1 MVSHACLLSSLKNRN
16 MPFSEIDHRS
26 IAIIKGLAMDGP
38 HAAKS
43 GHQGTAMALAPLAH
57 VLWTRIMT
65 YDSKESLWPD
75 RDRFILSAGHASI
88 LLYSMLHLTGFKLS
102 LDDLKQFRQL
112 GSLTPGH
119 PERGRTDGV
128 EVTTGPLGQ
137 GFANGVGMA
146 IAERNLRAR
155 LGNDIC
161 DHNIWVV
168 CGDGDLSEGVS
179 HEAASLAGHLQ
190 LSRLTVIYDD
200 NRITI
205 DGTTDLALSDD
216 ASLRFKSYG
225 WNVIEL
231 GDESKNLDS
240 LESALLEAKNE
251 GQKPTIIILR
261 TLIGEPSPH
270 TNTAAV
276 HGYSLKDEEI
286 KETKKILGIPENET
300 FWIPDDVLDYYRKA
314 GIRGEETRKKWEKT
328 LTSIGERNE
337 LWSTLSGSGLM
348 EDWKESLPVWQQG
361 DTVATRKA
369 SNECIQSLMEFMP
382 GLIGG
387 GADLTG
393 NTGTSISNYGVQS
406 AETPEGR
413 QIFFGVREHAMGAI
427 SNGIALHGSLFPVTG
442 TFLVFS
448 DYMRGAV
455 RLAALSNAKSVFIWS
470 HDSVAVGE
478 DGPTHQPIEH
488 ASSLR
493 SIPNLDVFRPA
504 DANET
509 SSAWEIAVN
518 HKGPSAMLL
527 SRQDVPVITNSKNT
541 DGVSKGAY
549 IIQETPLE
557 LSLTLIATGS
567 EVSIACQ
574 AADKIEKELDLG
586 VRVVSMPCMER
597 FDRQTTKYK
606 KNIISPTI
614 PSISIEAGS
623 TFGWNKWADLPIGI
637 DTFGTSAPGDI
648 ALAEFGI
655 TTETLIQAATKLLKN
670 DEK

>member
-1 MVSHACLLSSLKNRN
+1 

-26 IAIIKGLAMDGP
+26 IAVIKALAMDAP

-43 GHQGTAMALAPLAH
+43 GHQGTAMALAPLSH
-57 VLWTRIMT
+57 ILWTRIMT
-65 YDSKESLWPD
+65 YDAKEPLWPN

-88 LLYSMLHLTGFKLS
+88 LLYSMLHLTGYELS
-102 LDDLKQFRQL
+102 LEDLKQFRQL
-112 GSLTPGH
+112 GSRTPGH
-119 PERGRTDGV
+119 PERGHTAGV

-155 LGNDIC
+155 LGNEIC

-168 CGDGDLSEGVS
+168 CGDGDLSEGIS

-190 LSRLTVIYDD
+190 LNRLTVIYDD
-200 NRITI
+200 NQITI
-205 DGTTDLALSDD
+205 DGKTDLALSDD
-216 ASLRFKSYG
+216 ASLRFRSYG

-231 GDESKNLDS
+231 GDESNNLDS
-240 LESALLEAKNE
+240 IESALLEAKNE
-251 GQKPTIIILR
+251 EQKPSIIILK

-276 HGYSLKDEEI
+276 HGYSLKDDEI
-286 KETKKILGIPENET
+286 KETKRILEIPENET
-300 FWIPDDVLDYYRKA
+300 FWIPDDVLDYYRTA
-314 GIRGEETRKKWEKT
+314 GSRSEEIRKNWEELSSTF
-328 LTSIGERNE
+328 GERSE
-337 LWSTLSGSGLM
+337 LWATLSGSGLTP
-348 EDWKESLPVWQQG
+348 DWQESLPTWELG
-361 DTVATRKA
+361 EDVATRKA

-393 NTGTSISNYGVQS
+393 NTGTSISNYGIQS
-406 AETPEGR
+406 HEEPEGR

-427 SNGIALHGSLFPVTG
+427 SNGIALHGVLFPVTG

-455 RLAALSNAKSVFIWS
+455 RLAALSNAKGVFVWS

-488 ASSLR
+488 AASLR
-493 SIPNLDVFRPA
+493 AIPNLDVFRPA

-509 SSAWEIAVN
+509 SSAWEIAVT
-518 HKGPSAMLL
+518 HSGPSAMLL
-527 SRQDVPVITNSKNT
+527 TRQDTPVITDAKNT
-541 DGVSKGAY
+541 DSVSKGAY
-549 IIQETPLE
+549 IIRESTTE
-557 LSLTLIATGS
+557 NALTIIATGS
-567 EVSIACQ
+567 EVAVACK
-574 AADKIEKELDLG
+574 AAEEIEQELSFG
-586 VRVVSMPCMER
+586 VCVVSMPCMER
-597 FDRQTTKYK
+597 FERQTVEYQQS
-606 KNIISPTI
+606 IISPTV

-623 TFGWNKWADLPIGI
+623 TFGWNKWAEMTIGI

-648 ALAEFGI
+648 ALTEFGI
-655 TTETLIQAATKLLKN
+655 STKTLLEAANSLLKN
-670 DEK
+670 GDKK

>member
-1 MVSHACLLSSLKNRN
+1 MS
-16 MPFSEIDHRS
+16 FSEIDQRS
-26 IAIIKGLAMDGP
+26 IAVIKGLAMDAP

-65 YDSKESLWPD
+65 YDAKDPLWPN

-88 LLYSMLHLTGFKLS
+88 LLYSMLHLTGYELS
-102 LDDLKQFRQL
+102 LEDLRKFRQL

-119 PERGRTDGV
+119 PERGHTAGV

-146 IAERNLRAR
+146 IAERNLRVR
-155 LGNDIC
+155 LGNEIC

-168 CGDGDLSEGVS
+168 CGDGDLSEGIS
-179 HEAASLAGHLQ
+179 HEAASLAGHLK

-200 NRITI
+200 NQITI
-205 DGTTDLALSDD
+205 DGRTDLALSDD
-216 ASLRFKSYG
+216 APSRFKSYG

-231 GDESKNLDS
+231 GGESNDLNS
-240 LESALLEAKNE
+240 IESALLDAKNE
-251 GQKPTIIILR
+251 DQKPSIIILK
-261 TLIGEPSPH
+261 TLIGDPSPH

-276 HGYSLKDEEI
+276 HGYSLKDDEI
-286 KETKKILGIPENET
+286 KKTKRILEIPENEA
-300 FWIPDDVLDYYRKA
+300 FWIPDDVLEYYRAA
-314 GIRGEETRKKWEKT
+314 GNRSEKTRKKWE
-328 LTSIGERNE
+328 E
-337 LWSTLSGSGLM
+337 LSPSLGKRSEIWATLSGSGLKP
-348 EDWKESLPVWQQG
+348 DWEKSLPCWERG
-361 DTVATRKA
+361 ATVATRKA

-393 NTGTSISNYGVQS
+393 NTGTSISNYGIQS
-406 AETPEGR
+406 HEEPEGR

-427 SNGIALHGSLFPVTG
+427 SNGIALHGALFPVTG

-448 DYMRGAV
+448 DYMRGSV
-455 RLAALSNAKSVFIWS
+455 RLAALSNAKSVFVWS

-488 ASSLR
+488 AASLR
-493 SIPNLDVFRPA
+493 AIPNLDVFRPA

-509 SSAWEIAVN
+509 SSAWEIAVT
-518 HKGPSAMLL
+518 HDGPSAMLL
-527 SRQDVPVITNSKNT
+527 TRQDTPVITDAKNT

-549 IIQETPLE
+549 IIQESPTE
-557 LSLTLIATGS
+557 KALTIIATGS
-567 EVSIACQ
+567 EVSVACT
-574 AADKIEKELDLG
+574 AAEEMEKKLNLG
-586 VRVVSMPCMER
+586 VCVVSMPCMER
-597 FDRQTTKYK
+597 FERQTDEYK
-606 KNIISPTI
+606 RSIISPTI

-623 TFGWNKWADLPIGI
+623 TYGWNKWAEVTIGI
-637 DTFGTSAPGDI
+637 DSFGTSAPGDI
-648 ALAEFGI
+648 ALTEFGI
-655 TTETLIQAATKLLKN
+655 TTETLLDAAVNLLKN
-670 DEK
+670 GE

>member
-1 MVSHACLLSSLKNRN
+1 

-26 IAIIKGLAMDGP
+26 IAVIKALAMDAP

-57 VLWTRIMT
+57 ILWTRIMT
-65 YDSKESLWPD
+65 YDAKEPLWPN

-88 LLYSMLHLTGFKLS
+88 LLYSMLHLTGYELS
-102 LDDLKQFRQL
+102 LEDLKQFRQL

-119 PERGRTDGV
+119 PERGHTAGV

-155 LGNDIC
+155 LGNEIC

-168 CGDGDLSEGVS
+168 CGDGDLSEGIS

-200 NRITI
+200 NQITI
-205 DGTTDLALSDD
+205 DGKTDLALSDD
-216 ASLRFKSYG
+216 ASLRFRSYG

-231 GDESKNLDS
+231 GDESNELDS
-240 LESALLEAKNE
+240 IESALLDAKNE
-251 GQKPTIIILR
+251 EQKPSIIILK

-276 HGYSLKDEEI
+276 HGYSLKDDEI
-286 KETKKILGIPENET
+286 KETKRILEIPENET
-300 FWIPDDVLDYYRKA
+300 FWIPEDVLEYYRNA
-314 GIRGEETRKKWEKT
+314 GRQGEETRKNWEELSPT
-328 LTSIGERNE
+328 LGEKSE
-337 LWSTLSGSGLM
+337 LWSTLSGSGLTP
-348 EDWKESLPVWQQG
+348 DWQESLPNWELG
-361 DTVATRKA
+361 ENVATRKA

-393 NTGTSISNYGVQS
+393 NTGTAISNYGVQS
-406 AETPEGR
+406 HKEPEGR

-427 SNGIALHGSLFPVTG
+427 SNGIALHGVLFPVTG

-455 RLAALSNAKSVFIWS
+455 RLAALSNAKSVFVWS

-478 DGPTHQPIEH
+478 DGPTHQPVEH
-488 ASSLR
+488 AASLR
-493 SIPNLDVFRPA
+493 AIPNLDVFRPA

-509 SSAWEIAVN
+509 SSAWEIAVT
-518 HKGPSAMLL
+518 HPGPSAMLL
-527 SRQDVPVITNSKNT
+527 TRQDTPVITDTKNT
-541 DGVSKGAY
+541 DSVSKGAY
-549 IIQETPLE
+549 IIRKSTTEN
-557 LSLTLIATGS
+557 TLNIIATGS
-567 EVSIACQ
+567 EVAVACK
-574 AADKIEKELDLG
+574 AAEEIEQELNFG
-586 VRVVSMPCMER
+586 VCVVSMPCMER
-597 FDRQTTKYK
+597 FERQTLQYQQS
-606 KNIISPTI
+606 IISPTV

-623 TFGWNKWADLPIGI
+623 TYGWNKWAEVTIGI
-637 DTFGTSAPGDI
+637 DSFGTSAPGDI

-655 TTETLIQAATKLLKN
+655 STRTLVEAANNLLKN
-670 DEK
+670 GE

>member
-1 MVSHACLLSSLKNRN
+1 

-26 IAIIKGLAMDGP
+26 IAVIKALAMDAP
-38 HAAKS
+38 HAARS
-43 GHQGTAMALAPLAH
+43 GHQGTAMALAPLSH
-57 VLWTRIMT
+57 ILWTRIMT
-65 YDSKESLWPD
+65 YDAKEPLWPN

-88 LLYSMLHLTGFKLS
+88 LLYSMLHLTGYELS
-102 LDDLKQFRQL
+102 LEDLKQFRQL

-119 PERGRTDGV
+119 PECGHTAGV

-155 LGNDIC
+155 LGNEIC

-168 CGDGDLSEGVS
+168 CGDGDLSEGIS

-190 LSRLTVIYDD
+190 LNRLTVIYDD
-200 NRITI
+200 NQITI
-205 DGTTDLALSDD
+205 DGKTDLALSDD
-216 ASLRFKSYG
+216 ASLRFRSYG

-231 GDESKNLDS
+231 GNKSNNLDS
-240 LESALLEAKNE
+240 IESALLDAKNE
-251 GQKPTIIILR
+251 EQKPSIIILK

-276 HGYSLKDEEI
+276 HGYSLKDDEI
-286 KETKKILGIPENET
+286 KETKRILEIPENET
-300 FWIPDDVLDYYRKA
+300 FWIPDDVLDYYRTA
-314 GIRGEETRKKWEKT
+314 GSRSEEIRKNWEELSSTF
-328 LTSIGERNE
+328 GERSE
-337 LWSTLSGSGLM
+337 LWATLSGSGLTLN
-348 EDWKESLPVWQQG
+348 WQESLPTWELG
-361 DTVATRKA
+361 EDVATRKA

-393 NTGTSISNYGVQS
+393 NTGTSISNYGIQS
-406 AETPEGR
+406 HEEPEGR

-427 SNGIALHGSLFPVTG
+427 SNGIALHGVLFPVTG

-455 RLAALSNAKSVFIWS
+455 RLAALSNAKGVFVWS

-488 ASSLR
+488 AASLR
-493 SIPNLDVFRPA
+493 AIPNLDVFRPA

-509 SSAWEIAVN
+509 SSAWEIAVT
-518 HKGPSAMLL
+518 HPGPSAMLL
-527 SRQDVPVITNSKNT
+527 TRQDTPVITDAKNT
-541 DGVSKGAY
+541 DSVSKGAY
-549 IIQETPLE
+549 IIRESTTE
-557 LSLTLIATGS
+557 NALTIIATGS
-567 EVSIACQ
+567 EVAIACK
-574 AADKIEKELDLG
+574 AAEEIEQELSFG
-586 VRVVSMPCMER
+586 VCVVSMPCMER
-597 FDRQTTKYK
+597 FERQTVEYQRS
-606 KNIISPTI
+606 IISPTV

-623 TFGWNKWADLPIGI
+623 TFGWNKWAEVTIGI
-637 DTFGTSAPGDI
+637 DSFGTSAPGDI
-648 ALAEFGI
+648 ALTEFGI
-655 TTETLIQAATKLLKN
+655 STKTLLEAANSLLKN
-670 DEK
+670 GDKK

>member
-1 MVSHACLLSSLKNRN
+1 

-26 IAIIKGLAMDGP
+26 IAVIKALAMDAP

-43 GHQGTAMALAPLAH
+43 GHQGTAMALAPLSH
-57 VLWTRIMT
+57 ILWTRIMT
-65 YDSKESLWPD
+65 YDAKDPLWPN

-88 LLYSMLHLTGFKLS
+88 LLYSMLHLTGYELS
-102 LDDLKQFRQL
+102 LEDLKQFRQL

-119 PERGRTDGV
+119 PERGHTAGV

-155 LGNDIC
+155 LGNEIC

-168 CGDGDLSEGVS
+168 CGDGDLSEGIS

-190 LSRLTVIYDD
+190 LNRLTVIYDD
-200 NRITI
+200 NQITI
-205 DGTTDLALSDD
+205 DGKTDLALSDD
-216 ASLRFKSYG
+216 ASLRFRSYG

-231 GDESKNLDS
+231 GDESNNLDS
-240 LESALLEAKNE
+240 IESALLDAKNE
-251 GQKPTIIILR
+251 EQKPSIIILK

-276 HGYSLKDEEI
+276 HGYSLKDDEI
-286 KETKKILGIPENET
+286 KETKRILEIPENET
-300 FWIPDDVLDYYRKA
+300 FWIPDDVLDYYRTA
-314 GIRGEETRKKWEKT
+314 GSRSEEIRKNWEELSSTF
-328 LTSIGERNE
+328 GERSE
-337 LWSTLSGSGLM
+337 LWATLSGSGLTLN
-348 EDWKESLPVWQQG
+348 WQESLPTWELG
-361 DTVATRKA
+361 EDVATRKA

-393 NTGTSISNYGVQS
+393 NTGTSISNYGIQS
-406 AETPEGR
+406 HEEPEGR

-427 SNGIALHGSLFPVTG
+427 SNGIALHGVLFPVTG

-455 RLAALSNAKSVFIWS
+455 RLAALSNAKGVFVWS

-488 ASSLR
+488 AASLR
-493 SIPNLDVFRPA
+493 AIPNLDVFRPA

-509 SSAWEIAVN
+509 SSAWEIAVT
-518 HKGPSAMLL
+518 HPGPSAMLL
-527 SRQDVPVITNSKNT
+527 TRQDTPVITDAKNT
-541 DGVSKGAY
+541 DSVSKGAY
-549 IIQETPLE
+549 IIRESTTE
-557 LSLTLIATGS
+557 NALTIIATGS
-567 EVSIACQ
+567 EVAVACK
-574 AADKIEKELDLG
+574 AADEIEQELSFG
-586 VRVVSMPCMER
+586 VCVVSMPCMER
-597 FDRQTTKYK
+597 FERQTVEYQRS
-606 KNIISPTI
+606 IISPTV

-623 TFGWNKWADLPIGI
+623 TFGWNKWAEVTIGI
-637 DTFGTSAPGDI
+637 DSFGTSAPGDI
-648 ALAEFGI
+648 ALTEFGI
-655 TTETLIQAATKLLKN
+655 STKTLLEAANSLLKN
-670 DEK
+670 GDEK

>member
-1 MVSHACLLSSLKNRN
+1 

-26 IAIIKGLAMDGP
+26 IAVIKALAMDAP

-43 GHQGTAMALAPLAH
+43 GHQGTAMALAPLSH
-57 VLWTRIMT
+57 ILWTRIMT
-65 YDSKESLWPD
+65 YDAKDPLWPN

-88 LLYSMLHLTGFKLS
+88 LLYSMLHLTGYELS
-102 LDDLKQFRQL
+102 LEDLKQFRQL

-119 PERGRTDGV
+119 PERGHTAGV

-155 LGNDIC
+155 LGNEIC

-168 CGDGDLSEGVS
+168 CGDGDLSEGIS

-190 LSRLTVIYDD
+190 LNRLTVIYDD
-200 NRITI
+200 NQITI
-205 DGTTDLALSDD
+205 DGKTDLALSDD
-216 ASLRFKSYG
+216 ASLRFRSYG

-231 GDESKNLDS
+231 GDESNNLYS
-240 LESALLEAKNE
+240 IESALLDAKNE
-251 GQKPTIIILR
+251 EQKPSIIILK

-276 HGYSLKDEEI
+276 HGYSLKDDEI
-286 KETKKILGIPENET
+286 KETKRILEIPENET
-300 FWIPDDVLDYYRKA
+300 FWIPDDVLDYYRTA
-314 GIRGEETRKKWEKT
+314 GSRSEEIRKNWEELSSTF
-328 LTSIGERNE
+328 GERSE
-337 LWSTLSGSGLM
+337 LWATLSGSGLTPN
-348 EDWKESLPVWQQG
+348 WQESLPTWELG
-361 DTVATRKA
+361 EDVATRKA

-393 NTGTSISNYGVQS
+393 NTGTSISNYGIQS
-406 AETPEGR
+406 HEEPEGR

-427 SNGIALHGSLFPVTG
+427 SNGIALHGVLFPVTG

-455 RLAALSNAKSVFIWS
+455 RLAALSNAKGVFVWS

-488 ASSLR
+488 AASLR
-493 SIPNLDVFRPA
+493 AIPNLDVFRPA

-509 SSAWEIAVN
+509 SSAWEIAVT
-518 HKGPSAMLL
+518 HPGPSAMLL
-527 SRQDVPVITNSKNT
+527 TRQDTPVITDAKNT
-541 DGVSKGAY
+541 DSVSKGAY
-549 IIQETPLE
+549 IIRESTTE
-557 LSLTLIATGS
+557 NALTIIATGS
-567 EVSIACQ
+567 EVAVACK
-574 AADKIEKELDLG
+574 AADEIEQELSFG
-586 VRVVSMPCMER
+586 VCVVSMPCMER
-597 FDRQTTKYK
+597 FERQTVEYQRS
-606 KNIISPTI
+606 IISPTV

-623 TFGWNKWADLPIGI
+623 TFGWNKWAEVTIGI
-637 DTFGTSAPGDI
+637 DSFGTSAPGDI
-648 ALAEFGI
+648 ALTEFGI
-655 TTETLIQAATKLLKN
+655 STKTLLEAANSLLKN
-670 DEK
+670 GDEK

>member
-1 MVSHACLLSSLKNRN
+1 

-26 IAIIKGLAMDGP
+26 IAVIKGLAMDGP

-57 VLWTRIMT
+57 VLWTRIMI
-65 YDSKESLWPD
+65 YDSKESLWPN

-88 LLYSMLHLTGFKLS
+88 LLYSMLHLTGYDLS
-102 LDDLKQFRQL
+102 LDDLKNFRQL

-119 PERGRTDGV
+119 PESSHTDGV

-155 LGNDIC
+155 LGNEIC

-168 CGDGDLSEGVS
+168 CSDGDLSEGIS
-179 HEAASLAGHLQ
+179 HEAASLAGHLH
-190 LSRLTVIYDD
+190 LNRLTVIYDD
-200 NRITI
+200 NQITI
-205 DGTTDLALSDD
+205 DGKTDLSLSDN
-216 ASLRFKSYG
+216 AALRFESYG

-231 GDESKNLDS
+231 GDESNNLDS
-240 LESALLEAKNE
+240 LESALLKAKNE
-251 GQKPTIIILR
+251 TQKPSILILK

-286 KETKKILGIPENET
+286 KEKKKILGIPENET
-300 FWIPDDVLDYYRKA
+300 FWVPEDVSEYYREA
-314 GIRGEETRKKWEKT
+314 GARGEETRKKWQESSLLSADK
-328 LTSIGERNE
+328 SE
-337 LWSTLSGSGLM
+337 LWATLSGSGLI
-348 EDWKESLPVWQQG
+348 EGWKESLPLWEEG

-369 SNECIQSLMEFMP
+369 SNECIQSLMGFMP

-393 NTGTSISNYGVQS
+393 NTGTSISNYGIQS
-406 AETPEGR
+406 AEEPEGR
-413 QIFFGVREHAMGAI
+413 QIFFGVREHAMGGI

-455 RLAALSNAKSVFIWS
+455 RLAALSNAKSVFVWS

-478 DGPTHQPIEH
+478 DGPTHQPVEH
-488 ASSLR
+488 AASLR

-509 SSAWEIAVN
+509 SAAWEIAAT
-518 HKGPSAMLL
+518 HEGPTAML
-527 SRQDVPVITNSKNT
+527 
-541 DGVSKGAY
+541 
-549 IIQETPLE
+549 
-557 LSLTLIATGS
+557 
-567 EVSIACQ
+567 
-574 AADKIEKELDLG
+574 
-586 VRVVSMPCMER
+586 
-597 FDRQTTKYK
+597 
-606 KNIISPTI
+606 
-614 PSISIEAGS
+614 
-623 TFGWNKWADLPIGI
+623 
-637 DTFGTSAPGDI
+637 
-648 ALAEFGI
+648 
-655 TTETLIQAATKLLKN
+655 
-670 DEK
+670 

>member
-1 MVSHACLLSSLKNRN
+1 

-26 IAIIKGLAMDGP
+26 IAVIKALAMDAP

-43 GHQGTAMALAPLAH
+43 GHQGTAMALAPLSH
-57 VLWTRIMT
+57 ILWTRIMT
-65 YDSKESLWPD
+65 YDAKDPLWPN

-88 LLYSMLHLTGFKLS
+88 LLYSMLHLTGYELS
-102 LDDLKQFRQL
+102 LEDLKQFRQL

-119 PERGRTDGV
+119 PERGHTAGV

-155 LGNDIC
+155 LGNEIC

-168 CGDGDLSEGVS
+168 CGDGDLSEGIS

-190 LSRLTVIYDD
+190 LNRLTVIYDD
-200 NRITI
+200 NQITI
-205 DGTTDLALSDD
+205 DGKTDLALSDD
-216 ASLRFKSYG
+216 ASLRFRSYG

-231 GDESKNLDS
+231 GDESNNLYS
-240 LESALLEAKNE
+240 IESALLDAKNE
-251 GQKPTIIILR
+251 EQKPSIIILK

-276 HGYSLKDEEI
+276 HGYSLKDDEI
-286 KETKKILGIPENET
+286 KETKRILEIPENET
-300 FWIPDDVLDYYRKA
+300 FWIPDDVLDYYRTA
-314 GIRGEETRKKWEKT
+314 GSRSEEIRKNWEELSSTF
-328 LTSIGERNE
+328 GERSE
-337 LWSTLSGSGLM
+337 LWATLSGSGLTPN
-348 EDWKESLPVWQQG
+348 WQESLPTWELG
-361 DTVATRKA
+361 EDVATRKA

-393 NTGTSISNYGVQS
+393 NTGTSISNYGIQS
-406 AETPEGR
+406 HEEPEGR

-427 SNGIALHGSLFPVTG
+427 SNGIALHGVLFPVTG

-455 RLAALSNAKSVFIWS
+455 RLAALSNAKGVFVWS

-488 ASSLR
+488 AASLR
-493 SIPNLDVFRPA
+493 AIPNLDVFRPA

-509 SSAWEIAVN
+509 SSAWEIAVT
-518 HKGPSAMLL
+518 HPGPSAMLL
-527 SRQDVPVITNSKNT
+527 TRQDTPVITDAKNT
-541 DGVSKGAY
+541 DSVSKGAY
-549 IIQETPLE
+549 IIRESTTE
-557 LSLTLIATGS
+557 NALTIIATGS
-567 EVSIACQ
+567 EVAVACK
-574 AADKIEKELDLG
+574 AAEEIEQELGFG
-586 VRVVSMPCMER
+586 VCVVSMPCMER
-597 FDRQTTKYK
+597 FERQTVEYQRS
-606 KNIISPTI
+606 IISPTV

-623 TFGWNKWADLPIGI
+623 TFGWNKWAEVTIGI
-637 DTFGTSAPGDI
+637 DSFGTSAPGDI
-648 ALAEFGI
+648 ALTEFGI
-655 TTETLIQAATKLLKN
+655 STKTLLEAANSLLKN
-670 DEK
+670 GDEK

>member
-1 MVSHACLLSSLKNRN
+1 

-26 IAIIKGLAMDGP
+26 IAVIKGLAMDAP

-65 YDSKESLWPD
+65 YDAKDPLWPN

-88 LLYSMLHLTGFKLS
+88 LLYSMLHLTGYELS
-102 LDDLKQFRQL
+102 LEDLKQFRQL

-119 PERGRTDGV
+119 PERGHTAGV

-146 IAERNLRAR
+146 IAERNLRVR
-155 LGNDIC
+155 LGSEIC

-168 CGDGDLSEGVS
+168 CGDGDLSEGIS
-179 HEAASLAGHLQ
+179 HEAASLAGHLK

-200 NRITI
+200 NQITI
-205 DGTTDLALSDD
+205 DGRTDLALSDD
-216 ASLRFKSYG
+216 APSRFKSYG

-231 GDESKNLDS
+231 GDESNDLES
-240 LESALLEAKNE
+240 IESALLDAKNE
-251 GQKPTIIILR
+251 GQKPSIIILK
-261 TLIGEPSPH
+261 TLIGDPSPH

-276 HGYSLKDEEI
+276 HGYSLKDDEI
-286 KETKKILGIPENET
+286 KETKRILEIPANQA
-300 FWIPDDVLDYYRKA
+300 FWIPDDVLEYYRAA
-314 GIRGEETRKKWEKT
+314 GKRSEKTREKWEE
-328 LTSIGERNE
+328 LSPSLGEKSE
-337 LWSTLSGSGLM
+337 IWATLSGSGLKP
-348 EDWKESLPVWQQG
+348 DWEEALPCWERG
-361 DTVATRKA
+361 ATVATRKA

-393 NTGTSISNYGVQS
+393 NTGTSISDYGIQS
-406 AETPEGR
+406 HEEPEGR

-427 SNGIALHGSLFPVTG
+427 SNGIALHGALFPVTG

-448 DYMRGAV
+448 DYMRGSV
-455 RLAALSNAKSVFIWS
+455 RLAALSNAKSVFVWS

-488 ASSLR
+488 AASLR
-493 SIPNLDVFRPA
+493 AIPNLDVFRPA

-509 SSAWEIAVN
+509 SSAWEIAVTHN
-518 HKGPSAMLL
+518 GPSAMLL
-527 SRQDVPVITNSKNT
+527 TRQDTPVITDVKNT

-549 IIQETPLE
+549 IIRESPIE
-557 LSLTLIATGS
+557 KALTIIATGS
-567 EVSIACQ
+567 EVSIACT
-574 AADKIEKELDLG
+574 AAEEIEKKLDLG
-586 VRVVSMPCMER
+586 VCVVSMPCMER
-597 FDRQTTKYK
+597 FGRQTDEYQRSV
-606 KNIISPTI
+606 ISHII

-623 TFGWNKWADLPIGI
+623 TYGWDKWAEVTIGI
-637 DTFGTSAPGDI
+637 DSFGTSAPGDI
-648 ALAEFGI
+648 ALTEFGI
-655 TTETLIQAATKLLKN
+655 TTETLLEAAINLLKN
-670 DEK
+670 GE

>member
-1 MVSHACLLSSLKNRN
+1 
-16 MPFSEIDHRS
+16 MPYSEIDHRS
-26 IAIIKGLAMDGP
+26 IAVIKGLAMDAP

-57 VLWTRIMT
+57 VLWSRIMT
-65 YDSKESLWPD
+65 YDPKEPFWPN

-88 LLYSMLHLTGFKLS
+88 LLYSMLHMTGYDLS
-102 LDDLKQFRQL
+102 LEDLKQFRQL

-119 PERGRTDGV
+119 PERGHTDGV

-155 LGNDIC
+155 LGSEIC

-168 CGDGDLSEGVS
+168 CSDGDLSEGIS
-179 HEAASLAGHLQ
+179 HEAASLAGHLH
-190 LSRLTVIYDD
+190 LDRLTVIYDD
-200 NRITI
+200 NLITI
-205 DGTTDLALSDD
+205 DGETSLSLSDNP
-216 ASLRFKSYG
+216 ALRFESYG

-231 GDESKNLDS
+231 GDESKNLDAI
-240 LESALLEAKNE
+240 ESALLEAKNE
-251 GQKPTIIILR
+251 NTRPSIIILK

-286 KETKKILGIPENET
+286 KETKKILGIPEDET
-300 FWIPDDVLDYYRKA
+300 FWVPDDVSEYYREVGA
-314 GIRGEETRKKWEKT
+314 RNEETREKWHKTAPKQGEK
-328 LTSIGERNE
+328 SE
-337 LWSTLSGSGLM
+337 LWETLSGSGLIS
-348 EDWKESLPVWQQG
+348 DWQKSLPLWEQG
-361 DTVATRKA
+361 DNVATRKA
-369 SNECIQSLMEFMP
+369 SNECIQSLMDFMP

-393 NTGTSISNYGVQS
+393 NTGTSISNFGVQS
-406 AETPEGR
+406 AEEPEGR

-455 RLAALSNAKSVFIWS
+455 RLAALSNAKSVFVWS

-478 DGPTHQPIEH
+478 DGPTHQPVEH
-488 ASSLR
+488 TASLR

-509 SSAWEIAVN
+509 SSAWELAVT
-518 HKGPSAMLL
+518 HEGPTAMLL
-527 SRQDVPVITNSKNT
+527 TRQDTPVITSSKNT

-549 IIQETPLE
+549 IIRESTTE
-557 LSLTLIATGS
+557 IALTIIATGS
-567 EVSIACQ
+567 EVSLACTT
-574 AADKIEKELDLG
+574 ANDIEKELDLG

-597 FDRQTTKYK
+597 FERQTIEYQKS
-606 KNIISPTI
+606 IIIPTI

-623 TFGWNKWADLPIGI
+623 TYGWSKWADATIGI
-637 DTFGTSAPGDI
+637 DSFGTSAPGDV
-648 ALAEFGI
+648 ALTEFGI
-655 TTETLIQAATKLLKN
+655 KSETIQVAAKNLLKSREN
-670 DEK
+670 I

>member
-1 MVSHACLLSSLKNRN
+1 

-26 IAIIKGLAMDGP
+26 IAVIKALAMDAP

-43 GHQGTAMALAPLAH
+43 GHQGTAMALAPLSH
-57 VLWTRIMT
+57 ILWTRIMT
-65 YDSKESLWPD
+65 YDAKEPLWPN

-88 LLYSMLHLTGFKLS
+88 LLYSMLHLTGYELS
-102 LDDLKQFRQL
+102 LEDLKQFRQL
-112 GSLTPGH
+112 GSRTPGH
-119 PERGRTDGV
+119 PERGHTAGV

-155 LGNDIC
+155 LGNEIC

-168 CGDGDLSEGVS
+168 CGDGDLSEGIS

-190 LSRLTVIYDD
+190 LNRLTVIYDD
-200 NRITI
+200 NQITI
-205 DGTTDLALSDD
+205 DGKTDLALSDD
-216 ASLRFKSYG
+216 VSLRFRSYG

-231 GDESKNLDS
+231 GDESNNLDS
-240 LESALLEAKNE
+240 IESALLEAKNE
-251 GQKPTIIILR
+251 EQKPSIVILK

-276 HGYSLKDEEI
+276 HGYSLKDDEI
-286 KETKKILGIPENET
+286 KETKRILEIPENET
-300 FWIPDDVLDYYRKA
+300 FWIPDDVLDYYRTA
-314 GIRGEETRKKWEKT
+314 GSRSEEIRKNWEELSSTF
-328 LTSIGERNE
+328 GERSE
-337 LWSTLSGSGLM
+337 LWATLSGSGLTP
-348 EDWKESLPVWQQG
+348 DWQESLPTWELG
-361 DTVATRKA
+361 EDVATRKA

-393 NTGTSISNYGVQS
+393 NTGTSISNYGIQS
-406 AETPEGR
+406 HEEPEGR

-427 SNGIALHGSLFPVTG
+427 SNGIALHGVLFPVTG

-455 RLAALSNAKSVFIWS
+455 RLAALSNAKGVFVWS

-488 ASSLR
+488 AASLR
-493 SIPNLDVFRPA
+493 AIPNLDVFRPA

-509 SSAWEIAVN
+509 SSAWEIAVT
-518 HKGPSAMLL
+518 HSGPSAMLL
-527 SRQDVPVITNSKNT
+527 TRQDTPVITDAKNT
-541 DGVSKGAY
+541 DSVSKGAY
-549 IIQETPLE
+549 IIRESTTE
-557 LSLTLIATGS
+557 NALTIIATGS
-567 EVSIACQ
+567 EVAVACK
-574 AADKIEKELDLG
+574 AAEEIEQELSFG
-586 VRVVSMPCMER
+586 VCVVSMPCMER
-597 FDRQTTKYK
+597 FERQTVEYQQS
-606 KNIISPTI
+606 IISPTV

-623 TFGWNKWADLPIGI
+623 TFGWNKWAEVTIGI

-648 ALAEFGI
+648 ALTEFGI
-655 TTETLIQAATKLLKN
+655 STKTLLEAANSLLKN
-670 DEK
+670 GDKK

>member
-1 MVSHACLLSSLKNRN
+1 

-26 IAIIKGLAMDGP
+26 IAVIKALAMDAP

-43 GHQGTAMALAPLAH
+43 GHQGTAMALAPLSH
-57 VLWTRIMT
+57 ILWTRIMT
-65 YDSKESLWPD
+65 YDAKDPLWPN

-88 LLYSMLHLTGFKLS
+88 LLYSMLHLTGYELS
-102 LDDLKQFRQL
+102 LEDLKQFRQL

-119 PERGRTDGV
+119 PERGHTAGV

-155 LGNDIC
+155 LGNEIC

-168 CGDGDLSEGVS
+168 CGDGDLSEGIS

-190 LSRLTVIYDD
+190 LNRLTVIYDD
-200 NRITI
+200 NQITI
-205 DGTTDLALSDD
+205 DGKTDLALSDD
-216 ASLRFKSYG
+216 ASLRFRSYG

-231 GDESKNLDS
+231 GDESNNLDS
-240 LESALLEAKNE
+240 IESALLDAKNE
-251 GQKPTIIILR
+251 EQKPSIIILK

-276 HGYSLKDEEI
+276 HGYSLKDDEI
-286 KETKKILGIPENET
+286 KETKRILEIPENET
-300 FWIPDDVLDYYRKA
+300 FWIPDDVLDYYRTA
-314 GIRGEETRKKWEKT
+314 GSRSEKIRKNWEELSSTFGEK
-328 LTSIGERNE
+328 SE
-337 LWSTLSGSGLM
+337 LWATLSGSGLTPN
-348 EDWKESLPVWQQG
+348 WQESLPTWELG
-361 DTVATRKA
+361 EDVATRKA

-387 GADLTG
+387 SADLTG
-393 NTGTSISNYGVQS
+393 NTGTSISNYGIQS
-406 AETPEGR
+406 HEEPEGR

-427 SNGIALHGSLFPVTG
+427 SNGIALHGVLFPVTG

-455 RLAALSNAKSVFIWS
+455 RLAALSNAKGVFVWS

-488 ASSLR
+488 TASLR
-493 SIPNLDVFRPA
+493 AIPNLDVFRPA

-509 SSAWEIAVN
+509 SSAWEIAVT
-518 HKGPSAMLL
+518 HPGPSAMLL
-527 SRQDVPVITNSKNT
+527 TRQDTPVITDAKNT
-541 DGVSKGAY
+541 DSVSKGAY
-549 IIQETPLE
+549 IIRESTTE
-557 LSLTLIATGS
+557 NALTIIATGS
-567 EVSIACQ
+567 EVAVACK
-574 AADKIEKELDLG
+574 AAEEIEQELSFG
-586 VRVVSMPCMER
+586 VCVVSMPCMER
-597 FDRQTTKYK
+597 FERQTVEYQRS
-606 KNIISPTI
+606 IISPTV

-623 TFGWNKWADLPIGI
+623 TFGWNKWAEVTIGI
-637 DTFGTSAPGDI
+637 DSFGTSAPGDI
-648 ALAEFGI
+648 ALTEFGI
-655 TTETLIQAATKLLKN
+655 STKTLLEAANSLLKN
-670 DEK
+670 GDKK

>member
-1 MVSHACLLSSLKNRN
+1 

-26 IAIIKGLAMDGP
+26 IAVIKGLAMDGP

-57 VLWTRIMT
+57 VLWTKIMT
-65 YDSKESLWPD
+65 YDSKESLWPN

-88 LLYSMLHLTGFKLS
+88 LLYSMLHLTGYDLS
-102 LDDLKQFRQL
+102 LDDLKNFRQL

-119 PERGRTDGV
+119 PESSHTDGV

-155 LGNDIC
+155 LGNEIC

-168 CGDGDLSEGVS
+168 CSDGDLSEGIS
-179 HEAASLAGHLQ
+179 HEAASLAGHLH
-190 LSRLTVIYDD
+190 LNRLTVIYDD
-200 NRITI
+200 NQITI
-205 DGTTDLALSDD
+205 DGKTDLSLSDN
-216 ASLRFKSYG
+216 AALRFESYG

-231 GDESKNLDS
+231 GDESNNLDS
-240 LESALLEAKNE
+240 LESALLKAKNE
-251 GQKPTIIILR
+251 TQKPSILILK

-300 FWIPDDVLDYYRKA
+300 FWVPEDVSEYYREA
-314 GIRGEETRKKWEKT
+314 GARGEESRKKWQESSLLSADK
-328 LTSIGERNE
+328 SE
-337 LWSTLSGSGLM
+337 LWATLSGSGLI
-348 EDWKESLPVWQQG
+348 EGWKESLPLWEEG

-369 SNECIQSLMEFMP
+369 SNECIQSLMGFMP

-393 NTGTSISNYGVQS
+393 NTGTTISNYGVQS
-406 AETPEGR
+406 AEEPEGR
-413 QIFFGVREHAMGAI
+413 QIFFGVREHAMGGI

-455 RLAALSNAKSVFIWS
+455 RLAALSNAKSVFVWS

-478 DGPTHQPIEH
+478 DGPTHQPVEH
-488 ASSLR
+488 AASLR

-509 SSAWEIAVN
+509 SAAWEIAAT
-518 HKGPSAMLL
+518 HEGPTAMLL
-527 SRQDVPVITNSKNT
+527 TRQDTPVITNSKNT

-549 IIQETPLE
+549 IIREPLAKI
-557 LSLTLIATGS
+557 SLTIVATGS
-567 EVSIACQ
+567 EVAIAC
-574 AADKIEKELDLG
+574 AAAGDIEKELELG

-597 FDRQTTKYK
+597 FGRQTVDYQ
-606 KNIISPTI
+606 NSIISPTV

-623 TFGWNKWADLPIGI
+623 TYGWDKWANVTIGI
-637 DTFGTSAPGDI
+637 DSFGTSAPGDV
-648 ALAEFGI
+648 ALTEFGI
-655 TTETLIQAATKLLKN
+655 TSETIQVAAENLLKN
-670 DEK
+670 KESI

>member
-1 MVSHACLLSSLKNRN
+1 

-26 IAIIKGLAMDGP
+26 IAVIKALAMDAP

-43 GHQGTAMALAPLAH
+43 GHQGTAMALAPLSH
-57 VLWTRIMT
+57 ILWTRIMT
-65 YDSKESLWPD
+65 YDAKEPLWPN

-88 LLYSMLHLTGFKLS
+88 LLYSMLHLTGYELS
-102 LDDLKQFRQL
+102 LEDLKQFRQL

-119 PERGRTDGV
+119 PERGHTAGV

-155 LGNDIC
+155 LGNEIC

-168 CGDGDLSEGVS
+168 CGDGDLSEGIS

-190 LSRLTVIYDD
+190 LNRLTVIYDD
-200 NRITI
+200 NQITI
-205 DGTTDLALSDD
+205 DGKTDLALSDD
-216 ASLRFKSYG
+216 ASLRFRSYG

-231 GDESKNLDS
+231 GDESNNLDS
-240 LESALLEAKNE
+240 IESALLDAKNE
-251 GQKPTIIILR
+251 EQKPSIIILK

-276 HGYSLKDEEI
+276 HGYSLKDDEI
-286 KETKKILGIPENET
+286 KETKRILEIPENET
-300 FWIPDDVLDYYRKA
+300 FWIPDDVLDYYRTA
-314 GIRGEETRKKWEKT
+314 GSRSEEIRKNWEELSSTF
-328 LTSIGERNE
+328 GERSE
-337 LWSTLSGSGLM
+337 LWATLSGSGLTPN
-348 EDWKESLPVWQQG
+348 WQESLPTWELG
-361 DTVATRKA
+361 EDVATRKA

-393 NTGTSISNYGVQS
+393 NTGTSISNYGIQS
-406 AETPEGR
+406 HEEPEGR

-427 SNGIALHGSLFPVTG
+427 SNGIALHGVLFPVTG

-455 RLAALSNAKSVFIWS
+455 RLAALSNAKGVFVWS

-488 ASSLR
+488 AASLR
-493 SIPNLDVFRPA
+493 AIPNLDVFRPA

-509 SSAWEIAVN
+509 SSAWEIAVT
-518 HKGPSAMLL
+518 HPGPSAMLL
-527 SRQDVPVITNSKNT
+527 TRQDTPVITDAKNT
-541 DGVSKGAY
+541 DSVSKGAY
-549 IIQETPLE
+549 MIRESTKE
-557 LSLTLIATGS
+557 NALTIIATGS
-567 EVSIACQ
+567 EVAVACK
-574 AADKIEKELDLG
+574 AAEEIEQELSFG
-586 VRVVSMPCMER
+586 VCVVSMPCMER
-597 FDRQTTKYK
+597 FERQTVEYQRS
-606 KNIISPTI
+606 IISPTV

-623 TFGWNKWADLPIGI
+623 TFGWNKWAEVTIGI
-637 DTFGTSAPGDI
+637 DSFGTSAPGDI
-648 ALAEFGI
+648 ALTEFGI
-655 TTETLIQAATKLLKN
+655 STKTLLEAANSLLKN
-670 DEK
+670 GDEK

>member
-1 MVSHACLLSSLKNRN
+1 

-26 IAIIKGLAMDGP
+26 IAVIKALAMDAP

-43 GHQGTAMALAPLAH
+43 GHQGTAMALAPLSH
-57 VLWTRIMT
+57 ILWTRIMT
-65 YDSKESLWPD
+65 YDAKDPLWPN

-88 LLYSMLHLTGFKLS
+88 LLYSMLHLTGYELS
-102 LDDLKQFRQL
+102 LEDLKQFRQL

-119 PERGRTDGV
+119 PERGHTAGV

-155 LGNDIC
+155 LGNEIC

-168 CGDGDLSEGVS
+168 CGDGDLSEGIS

-190 LSRLTVIYDD
+190 LNRLTVIYDD
-200 NRITI
+200 NQITI
-205 DGTTDLALSDD
+205 DGKTDLALSDD
-216 ASLRFKSYG
+216 ASLRFRSYG

-231 GDESKNLDS
+231 GDESNNLDS
-240 LESALLEAKNE
+240 IESALLDAKNE
-251 GQKPTIIILR
+251 EQKPSIIILK

-276 HGYSLKDEEI
+276 HGYSLKDDEI
-286 KETKKILGIPENET
+286 KETKRILEIPENET
-300 FWIPDDVLDYYRKA
+300 FWIPDDVLDYYRTA
-314 GIRGEETRKKWEKT
+314 GSRSEEIRKNWEELSSTF
-328 LTSIGERNE
+328 GERSE
-337 LWSTLSGSGLM
+337 LWATLSGSGLTLN
-348 EDWKESLPVWQQG
+348 WQESLPTWELG
-361 DTVATRKA
+361 EDVATRKA

-382 GLIGG
+382 GLVGG

-393 NTGTSISNYGVQS
+393 NTGTSISNYGIQS
-406 AETPEGR
+406 HEEPEGR

-427 SNGIALHGSLFPVTG
+427 SNGIALHGVLFPVTG

-455 RLAALSNAKSVFIWS
+455 RLAALSNAKGVFVWS

-488 ASSLR
+488 AASLR
-493 SIPNLDVFRPA
+493 AIPNLDVFRPA

-509 SSAWEIAVN
+509 SSAWEIAVT
-518 HKGPSAMLL
+518 HPGPSAMLL
-527 SRQDVPVITNSKNT
+527 TRQDTPVITDAKNT
-541 DGVSKGAY
+541 DSVSKGAY
-549 IIQETPLE
+549 IIRESTTE
-557 LSLTLIATGS
+557 NALTIIATGS
-567 EVSIACQ
+567 EVAVACK
-574 AADKIEKELDLG
+574 AAEEIEQELSFG
-586 VRVVSMPCMER
+586 VCVVSMPCMER
-597 FDRQTTKYK
+597 FERQTVEYQRS
-606 KNIISPTI
+606 IISPTV

-623 TFGWNKWADLPIGI
+623 TFGWNKWAEVTIGI
-637 DTFGTSAPGDI
+637 DSFGTSAPGDI
-648 ALAEFGI
+648 ALTEFGI
-655 TTETLIQAATKLLKN
+655 STKTLLEAANSLLKN
-670 DEK
+670 GDEK

>member
-1 MVSHACLLSSLKNRN
+1 

-26 IAIIKGLAMDGP
+26 IAVIKGLAMDGP

-57 VLWTRIMT
+57 VLWTRIMI
-65 YDSKESLWPD
+65 YDSKESLWPN

-88 LLYSMLHLTGFKLS
+88 LLYSMLHLTGYDLS
-102 LDDLKQFRQL
+102 LDDLKDFRQL

-119 PERGRTDGV
+119 PESSHTDGV

-155 LGNDIC
+155 LGNEIC

-168 CGDGDLSEGVS
+168 CSDGDLSEGIS
-179 HEAASLAGHLQ
+179 HEAASLAGHLH
-190 LSRLTVIYDD
+190 LNRLTVIYDD
-200 NRITI
+200 NQITI
-205 DGTTDLALSDD
+205 DGKTDLSLSDN
-216 ASLRFKSYG
+216 AALRFESYG

-231 GDESKNLDS
+231 GDESNNLDS
-240 LESALLEAKNE
+240 LESALLKAKNE
-251 GQKPTIIILR
+251 TRKPSIIILK

-300 FWIPDDVLDYYRKA
+300 FWIPEDVSEYYREA
-314 GIRGEETRKKWEKT
+314 GARGEETRKKWQESSLLSADK
-328 LTSIGERNE
+328 SE
-337 LWSTLSGSGLM
+337 LWATLSGSGLI
-348 EDWKESLPVWQQG
+348 EGWQQSLPLWEEG

-369 SNECIQSLMEFMP
+369 SNECIQSLMGFMP

-406 AETPEGR
+406 AEEPEGR
-413 QIFFGVREHAMGAI
+413 QIFFGVREHAMGGI

-455 RLAALSNAKSVFIWS
+455 RLAALSNAKSVFVWS

-478 DGPTHQPIEH
+478 DGPTHQPVEH
-488 ASSLR
+488 AASLR

-509 SSAWEIAVN
+509 SAAWEIAAT
-518 HKGPSAMLL
+518 HEGPTAMLL
-527 SRQDVPVITNSKNT
+527 TRQDTPVITNSKNT

-549 IIQETPLE
+549 IIREPLAKI
-557 LSLTLIATGS
+557 SLTIVATGS
-567 EVSIACQ
+567 EVAIACAA
-574 AADKIEKELDLG
+574 AADIEKELELG

-597 FDRQTTKYK
+597 FGRQTVDYQ
-606 KNIISPTI
+606 NSIIIPTV

-623 TFGWNKWADLPIGI
+623 TYGWDKWANVTIGI
-637 DTFGTSAPGDI
+637 DSFGTSAPGDV
-648 ALAEFGI
+648 ALTEFGI
-655 TTETLIQAATKLLKN
+655 TSETIQVAAENLLKN
-670 DEK
+670 KESI

>member
-1 MVSHACLLSSLKNRN
+1 

-26 IAIIKGLAMDGP
+26 IAVIKGLAMDAP

-65 YDSKESLWPD
+65 YDAKDPLWPN

-88 LLYSMLHLTGFKLS
+88 LLYSMLHLTGYELS
-102 LDDLKQFRQL
+102 LEDLKQFRQL

-119 PERGRTDGV
+119 PERGHTSGV

-146 IAERNLRAR
+146 IAERNIRAR
-155 LGNDIC
+155 LGNEIC

-168 CGDGDLSEGVS
+168 CGDGDLSEGIS
-179 HEAASLAGHLQ
+179 HEAASLAGHLK

-200 NRITI
+200 NQITI
-205 DGTTDLALSDD
+205 DGRTDLALSDD
-216 ASLRFKSYG
+216 APSRFKSYG

-231 GDESKNLDS
+231 GDASNDLDS
-240 LESALLEAKNE
+240 IESALLDAKNE
-251 GQKPTIIILR
+251 DQKPSIIILK
-261 TLIGEPSPH
+261 TLIGDPSPH

-276 HGYSLKDEEI
+276 HGYSLKDDEI
-286 KETKKILGIPENET
+286 KETKRILEIPENEP
-300 FWIPDDVLDYYRKA
+300 FWIPDDVLDHYRTA
-314 GIRGEETRKKWEKT
+314 GNRSGKTRKKWEE
-328 LTSIGERNE
+328 LSPSLGERSE
-337 LWSTLSGSGLM
+337 IWATLSGSGLKP
-348 EDWKESLPVWQQG
+348 DWEKALPCWERG
-361 DTVATRKA
+361 ATVATRKA

-393 NTGTSISNYGVQS
+393 NTGTSISDYGIQS
-406 AETPEGR
+406 YEEPEGR

-427 SNGIALHGSLFPVTG
+427 SNGIALHGALFPVTG

-448 DYMRGAV
+448 DYMRGSV
-455 RLAALSNAKSVFIWS
+455 RLAALSNAKSVFVWS

-488 ASSLR
+488 AASLR
-493 SIPNLDVFRPA
+493 AIPNLDVFRPA

-509 SSAWEIAVN
+509 SSAWEIAVM
-518 HKGPSAMLL
+518 HDGPSAMLL
-527 SRQDVPVITNSKNT
+527 TRQDTPVITDVKNT

-549 IIQETPLE
+549 IIRESPIE
-557 LSLTLIATGS
+557 KALTIIATGS
-567 EVSIACQ
+567 EVSIACT
-574 AADKIEKELDLG
+574 AAEQIEKKLDLG
-586 VRVVSMPCMER
+586 VCVVSMPCMER
-597 FDRQTTKYK
+597 FERQTDEYQKSVIS
-606 KNIISPTI
+606 NII

-623 TFGWNKWADLPIGI
+623 TYGWNKWAEVTIGI
-637 DTFGTSAPGDI
+637 DSFGTSAPGDI
-648 ALAEFGI
+648 ALTEFGI
-655 TTETLIQAATKLLKN
+655 TTETLLEAAINLLKN
-670 DEK
+670 GE

>member
-1 MVSHACLLSSLKNRN
+1 
-16 MPFSEIDHRS
+16 MPFSELDHRS
-26 IAIIKGLAMDGP
+26 IAVIKGLAMDAP

-65 YDSKESLWPD
+65 YDAKAPLWPN

-88 LLYSMLHLTGFKLS
+88 LLYSMLHLTGYELS
-102 LDDLKQFRQL
+102 LEDLKQFRQL

-119 PERGRTDGV
+119 PERGHTAGV

-146 IAERNLRAR
+146 IAERNLRVR
-155 LGNDIC
+155 LGSEIC

-168 CGDGDLSEGVS
+168 CGDGDLSEGIS

-200 NRITI
+200 NQITI
-205 DGTTDLALSDD
+205 DGRTDLALSDD
-216 ASLRFKSYG
+216 APSRFKSYG

-231 GDESKNLDS
+231 GDESNDLDS
-240 LESALLEAKNE
+240 IESALLDAKNE
-251 GQKPTIIILR
+251 DQKPSIIILK
-261 TLIGEPSPH
+261 TLIGDPSPH

-276 HGYSLKDEEI
+276 HGYSLKDDEI
-286 KETKKILGIPENET
+286 KETKRVLEIPENEA
-300 FWIPDDVLDYYRKA
+300 FWIPDDVLEHYRAA
-314 GIRGEETRKKWEKT
+314 GNRNEKTRRKWEE
-328 LTSIGERNE
+328 LSPSLGERSE
-337 LWSTLSGSGLM
+337 IWATLLGSGLKP
-348 EDWKESLPVWQQG
+348 DWEESLPCWERG
-361 DTVATRKA
+361 ATVATRKA

-393 NTGTSISNYGVQS
+393 NTGTSILNYGIQS
-406 AETPEGR
+406 HEEPEGR

-427 SNGIALHGSLFPVTG
+427 SNGIALHGALFPVTG

-448 DYMRGAV
+448 DYMRGSV
-455 RLAALSNAKSVFIWS
+455 RLAALSNAKSVFVWS

-488 ASSLR
+488 AASLR
-493 SIPNLDVFRPA
+493 AIPNLDVFRPA

-509 SSAWEIAVN
+509 SSAWEIAVM
-518 HKGPSAMLL
+518 HDGPSAMLL
-527 SRQDVPVITNSKNT
+527 TRQDTPVITDTRNT

-549 IIQETPLE
+549 IIRESSTE
-557 LSLTLIATGS
+557 KALTIVATGS
-567 EVSIACQ
+567 EVSVAC
-574 AADKIEKELDLG
+574 AAAEEIEKKLNLG
-586 VRVVSMPCMER
+586 VCVVSMPCMER
-597 FDRQTTKYK
+597 FERQTEEYQRS
-606 KNIISPTI
+606 IISPII

-623 TFGWNKWADLPIGI
+623 TFGWNKWAEVTIGI
-637 DTFGTSAPGDI
+637 DSFGTSAPGDI
-648 ALAEFGI
+648 ALTEFGI
-655 TTETLIQAATKLLKN
+655 TTGTLLEAAVNLLN
-670 DEK
+670 NGE

>member
-1 MVSHACLLSSLKNRN
+1 

-26 IAIIKGLAMDGP
+26 IAVIKALAMDAP

-43 GHQGTAMALAPLAH
+43 GHQGTAMALAPLSH
-57 VLWTRIMT
+57 ILWTRIMT
-65 YDSKESLWPD
+65 YDAKDPLWPN

-88 LLYSMLHLTGFKLS
+88 LLYSMLHLTGYELS
-102 LDDLKQFRQL
+102 LEDLKQFRQL

-119 PERGRTDGV
+119 PERGHTAGV

-155 LGNDIC
+155 LGNEIC

-168 CGDGDLSEGVS
+168 CGDGDLSEGIS

-190 LSRLTVIYDD
+190 LNRLTVIYDD
-200 NRITI
+200 NQITI
-205 DGTTDLALSDD
+205 DGKTDLALSDD
-216 ASLRFKSYG
+216 ASLRFRSYG

-231 GDESKNLDS
+231 GDESNNLDS
-240 LESALLEAKNE
+240 IESALLDAKNE
-251 GQKPTIIILR
+251 EQKPSIIILK

-276 HGYSLKDEEI
+276 HGYSLKDDEI
-286 KETKKILGIPENET
+286 KETKRILEIPENET
-300 FWIPDDVLDYYRKA
+300 FWIPDDVLDYYRTA
-314 GIRGEETRKKWEKT
+314 GSRSEEIRKNWEELSSTF
-328 LTSIGERNE
+328 GERSE
-337 LWSTLSGSGLM
+337 LWATLSGSGLTPN
-348 EDWKESLPVWQQG
+348 WQESLPTWELG
-361 DTVATRKA
+361 EDVATRKA

-393 NTGTSISNYGVQS
+393 NTGTSISNYGIQS
-406 AETPEGR
+406 HEEPEGR

-427 SNGIALHGSLFPVTG
+427 SNGIALHGVLFPVTG

-455 RLAALSNAKSVFIWS
+455 RLAALSNAKGVFVWS

-488 ASSLR
+488 AASLR
-493 SIPNLDVFRPA
+493 AIPNLDVFRPA

-509 SSAWEIAVN
+509 SSAWEIAVT
-518 HKGPSAMLL
+518 HSGPSAMLL
-527 SRQDVPVITNSKNT
+527 TRQDTPVITDAKNT
-541 DGVSKGAY
+541 DSVSKGAY
-549 IIQETPLE
+549 MIRESTKE
-557 LSLTLIATGS
+557 NALTIIATGS
-567 EVSIACQ
+567 EVAVACK
-574 AADKIEKELDLG
+574 AADEIEQELSFG
-586 VRVVSMPCMER
+586 VCVVSMPCMER
-597 FDRQTTKYK
+597 FERQTVEYQRS
-606 KNIISPTI
+606 IISPTV

-623 TFGWNKWADLPIGI
+623 TFGWNKWAEVTIGI
-637 DTFGTSAPGDI
+637 DSFGTSAPGDI
-648 ALAEFGI
+648 ALTEFGI
-655 TTETLIQAATKLLKN
+655 STKTLLEAANSLLKN
-670 DEK
+670 GDKK

>member
-1 MVSHACLLSSLKNRN
+1 

-26 IAIIKGLAMDGP
+26 IAVIKALAMDAP

-43 GHQGTAMALAPLAH
+43 GHQGTAMALAPLSH
-57 VLWTRIMT
+57 ILWTRIMT
-65 YDSKESLWPD
+65 YDAKEPLWPN

-88 LLYSMLHLTGFKLS
+88 LLYSMLHLTGYELS
-102 LDDLKQFRQL
+102 LEDLKQFRQL

-119 PERGRTDGV
+119 PERGHTAGV

-155 LGNDIC
+155 LGNEIC

-168 CGDGDLSEGVS
+168 CGDGDLSEGIS

-190 LSRLTVIYDD
+190 LNRLTVIYDD
-200 NRITI
+200 NQITI
-205 DGTTDLALSDD
+205 DGKTDLALSDD
-216 ASLRFKSYG
+216 TSLRFRSYG

-231 GDESKNLDS
+231 GDESNNLDS
-240 LESALLEAKNE
+240 IESALLDAKNE
-251 GQKPTIIILR
+251 EQKPSIIILK

-276 HGYSLKDEEI
+276 HGYSLKDDEI
-286 KETKKILGIPENET
+286 KETKRILEIPENET
-300 FWIPDDVLDYYRKA
+300 FWIPDDVLDYYRTA
-314 GIRGEETRKKWEKT
+314 GSRSEEIRKNWEELSSTF
-328 LTSIGERNE
+328 GERSE
-337 LWSTLSGSGLM
+337 LWATLSGSGLTP
-348 EDWKESLPVWQQG
+348 DWQESLPTWELG
-361 DTVATRKA
+361 EDVATRKA

-393 NTGTSISNYGVQS
+393 NTGTSISNYGIQS
-406 AETPEGR
+406 HEEPEGR

-427 SNGIALHGSLFPVTG
+427 SNGIALHGVLFPVTG

-455 RLAALSNAKSVFIWS
+455 RLAALSNAKGVFVWS

-488 ASSLR
+488 AASLR
-493 SIPNLDVFRPA
+493 AIPNLDVFRPA

-509 SSAWEIAVN
+509 SSSWEIAVT
-518 HKGPSAMLL
+518 HPGPSAMLL
-527 SRQDVPVITNSKNT
+527 TRQDTPVITDAKNT
-541 DGVSKGAY
+541 DSVSKGAY
-549 IIQETPLE
+549 IIRESTTE
-557 LSLTLIATGS
+557 NALTIIATGS
-567 EVSIACQ
+567 EVAVACK
-574 AADKIEKELDLG
+574 AAEEIEQELSFG
-586 VRVVSMPCMER
+586 VCVVSMPCMER
-597 FDRQTTKYK
+597 FERQTVEYQRS
-606 KNIISPTI
+606 IISPTV

-623 TFGWNKWADLPIGI
+623 TFGWNKWAEVTIGI
-637 DTFGTSAPGDI
+637 DSFGTSAPGDI
-648 ALAEFGI
+648 ALTEFGI
-655 TTETLIQAATKLLKN
+655 STKTLLEAANSLLKN
-670 DEK
+670 GDEK

>member
-1 MVSHACLLSSLKNRN
+1 

-26 IAIIKGLAMDGP
+26 IAVIKALAMDAP

-43 GHQGTAMALAPLAH
+43 GHQGTAMALAPLSH
-57 VLWTRIMT
+57 ILWTRIMT
-65 YDSKESLWPD
+65 YDAKEPLWPN

-88 LLYSMLHLTGFKLS
+88 LLYSMLHLTGYELS
-102 LDDLKQFRQL
+102 LEDLKQFRQL

-119 PERGRTDGV
+119 PERGHTAGV

-155 LGNDIC
+155 LGNEIC

-168 CGDGDLSEGVS
+168 CGDGDLSEGIS

-190 LSRLTVIYDD
+190 LNRLTVIYDD
-200 NRITI
+200 NQITI
-205 DGTTDLALSDD
+205 DGKTDLALSDD
-216 ASLRFKSYG
+216 ASLRFRSYG

-231 GDESKNLDS
+231 GDESNNLDS
-240 LESALLEAKNE
+240 IESALLEAKNE
-251 GQKPTIIILR
+251 EQKPSIIILK

-276 HGYSLKDEEI
+276 HGYSLKDDEI
-286 KETKKILGIPENET
+286 KETKRILEIPENET
-300 FWIPDDVLDYYRKA
+300 FWIPDDVLDYYRTA
-314 GIRGEETRKKWEKT
+314 GSRSEEIRKNWEELSSTF
-328 LTSIGERNE
+328 GERSE
-337 LWSTLSGSGLM
+337 LWATLSGSGLTP
-348 EDWKESLPVWQQG
+348 DWQESLPTWELG
-361 DTVATRKA
+361 EDVATRKA

-393 NTGTSISNYGVQS
+393 NTGTSISNYGIQS
-406 AETPEGR
+406 HEEPEGR

-427 SNGIALHGSLFPVTG
+427 SNGIALHGVLFPVTG

-455 RLAALSNAKSVFIWS
+455 RLAALSNAKGVFVWS

-488 ASSLR
+488 AASLR
-493 SIPNLDVFRPA
+493 AIPNLDVFRPA

-509 SSAWEIAVN
+509 SSAWEIAVT
-518 HKGPSAMLL
+518 HSGPSAMLL
-527 SRQDVPVITNSKNT
+527 TRQDTPVITDAKNT
-541 DGVSKGAY
+541 DSVSKGAY
-549 IIQETPLE
+549 IIRESTTE
-557 LSLTLIATGS
+557 NALTIIATGS
-567 EVSIACQ
+567 EVAVACK
-574 AADKIEKELDLG
+574 AAEEIEQELSFG
-586 VRVVSMPCMER
+586 VCVVSMPCMER
-597 FDRQTTKYK
+597 FERQTVEYQQS
-606 KNIISPTI
+606 IISPTV

-623 TFGWNKWADLPIGI
+623 TFGWNKWAEMTIGI

-648 ALAEFGI
+648 ALTEFGI
-655 TTETLIQAATKLLKN
+655 STKTLLEAANSLLKN
-670 DEK
+670 GDKK

>member
-1 MVSHACLLSSLKNRN
+1 

-26 IAIIKGLAMDGP
+26 IAVIKGLAMDAP

-65 YDSKESLWPD
+65 YDAKDPIRPN

-88 LLYSMLHLTGFKLS
+88 LLYSMLHLTGYELS
-102 LDDLKQFRQL
+102 LEDLKQFRQL

-119 PERGRTDGV
+119 PERGHTSGV
-128 EVTTGPLGQ
+128 EVTTVPLGQ

-146 IAERNLRAR
+146 IAERNIRAR
-155 LGNDIC
+155 LGNEIC

-168 CGDGDLSEGVS
+168 CGDGDLSEGIS
-179 HEAASLAGHLQ
+179 HEAASLAGHLK

-200 NRITI
+200 NQITI
-205 DGTTDLALSDD
+205 DGRTDLALSDD
-216 ASLRFKSYG
+216 APSRFKSYG

-231 GDESKNLDS
+231 GDASNDLDS
-240 LESALLEAKNE
+240 IESALLDAKNE
-251 GQKPTIIILR
+251 DQKPSIIILK
-261 TLIGEPSPH
+261 TLIGDPSPH

-276 HGYSLKDEEI
+276 HGYSLKDDEI
-286 KETKKILGIPENET
+286 KETKRILEIPENEP
-300 FWIPDDVLDYYRKA
+300 FWIPDDVLDHYRTA
-314 GIRGEETRKKWEKT
+314 GNRSVKTREKWEE
-328 LTSIGERNE
+328 LSPSLGERSE
-337 LWSTLSGSGLM
+337 IWATLSGSGLKP
-348 EDWKESLPVWQQG
+348 DWEKALPCWERG
-361 DTVATRKA
+361 ATVATRKA

-393 NTGTSISNYGVQS
+393 NTGTSISDYGIQS
-406 AETPEGR
+406 YEEPEGR

-427 SNGIALHGSLFPVTG
+427 SNGIALHGALFPVTG

-448 DYMRGAV
+448 DYMRGSV
-455 RLAALSNAKSVFIWS
+455 RLAALSNAKSVFVWS

-488 ASSLR
+488 AASLR
-493 SIPNLDVFRPA
+493 AIPNLDVFRPA

-509 SSAWEIAVN
+509 SSAWEIAVTHN
-518 HKGPSAMLL
+518 GPSAMLL
-527 SRQDVPVITNSKNT
+527 TRQDTPVITDVKNT

-549 IIQETPLE
+549 IIRESPIE
-557 LSLTLIATGS
+557 KALTIIATGS
-567 EVSIACQ
+567 EVSIACT
-574 AADKIEKELDLG
+574 AAEQIEKKLDLG
-586 VRVVSMPCMER
+586 VCVVSMPCMER
-597 FDRQTTKYK
+597 FERQTDEYQRSV
-606 KNIISPTI
+606 ISSII

-623 TFGWNKWADLPIGI
+623 TYGWNKWAEVTIGI
-637 DTFGTSAPGDI
+637 DSFGTSAPGDI
-648 ALAEFGI
+648 ALTEFGI
-655 TTETLIQAATKLLKN
+655 TTETLLEAAINLLKN
-670 DEK
+670 GE

>member
-1 MVSHACLLSSLKNRN
+1 

-26 IAIIKGLAMDGP
+26 IAVIKALAMDAP

-43 GHQGTAMALAPLAH
+43 GHQGTAMALAPLSH
-57 VLWTRIMT
+57 ILWTRIMT
-65 YDSKESLWPD
+65 YDAKEPLWPN

-88 LLYSMLHLTGFKLS
+88 LLYSMLHLTGYELS
-102 LDDLKQFRQL
+102 LEDLKQFRQL
-112 GSLTPGH
+112 GSRTPGH
-119 PERGRTDGV
+119 PERGHTAGV

-155 LGNDIC
+155 LGHEIC

-168 CGDGDLSEGVS
+168 CGDGDLSEGIS

-190 LSRLTVIYDD
+190 LNRLTVIYDD
-200 NRITI
+200 NQITI
-205 DGTTDLALSDD
+205 DGKTDLALSDD
-216 ASLRFKSYG
+216 VSLRFRSYG

-231 GDESKNLDS
+231 GDESNNLDS
-240 LESALLEAKNE
+240 IESALLEAKNE
-251 GQKPTIIILR
+251 EQKPSIIILK

-276 HGYSLKDEEI
+276 HGYSLKDDEI
-286 KETKKILGIPENET
+286 KETKRILEIPENET
-300 FWIPDDVLDYYRKA
+300 FWIPDDVLDYYRTA
-314 GIRGEETRKKWEKT
+314 GSRSEEIRKNWEELSSTF
-328 LTSIGERNE
+328 GERSE
-337 LWSTLSGSGLM
+337 LWATLSGSGLTP
-348 EDWKESLPVWQQG
+348 DWQESLPTWELG
-361 DTVATRKA
+361 EDVATRKA

-393 NTGTSISNYGVQS
+393 NTGTSISNYGIQS
-406 AETPEGR
+406 HEEPEGR

-427 SNGIALHGSLFPVTG
+427 SNGIALHGVLFPVTG

-455 RLAALSNAKSVFIWS
+455 RLAALSNAKGVFVWS

-488 ASSLR
+488 AASLR
-493 SIPNLDVFRPA
+493 AIPNLDVFRPA

-509 SSAWEIAVN
+509 SSAWEIAVT
-518 HKGPSAMLL
+518 HSGPSAMLL
-527 SRQDVPVITNSKNT
+527 TRQDTPVITDAKNT
-541 DGVSKGAY
+541 DSVSKGAY
-549 IIQETPLE
+549 IIRESTTE
-557 LSLTLIATGS
+557 NALTIIATGS
-567 EVSIACQ
+567 EVAVACK
-574 AADKIEKELDLG
+574 AAEEIEQELSFG
-586 VRVVSMPCMER
+586 VCVVSMPCMER
-597 FDRQTTKYK
+597 FERQTVEYQQS
-606 KNIISPTI
+606 IISPTV

-623 TFGWNKWADLPIGI
+623 TFGWNKWAEMTIGI

-648 ALAEFGI
+648 ALTEFGI
-655 TTETLIQAATKLLKN
+655 STKTLLEAANSLLKN
-670 DEK
+670 GDKK

>member
-1 MVSHACLLSSLKNRN
+1 

-26 IAIIKGLAMDGP
+26 IAVIKGLAMDGP

-57 VLWTRIMT
+57 VLWTRIMI
-65 YDSKESLWPD
+65 YDSKESLWPN

-88 LLYSMLHLTGFKLS
+88 LLYSMLHLTGYDLS
-102 LDDLKQFRQL
+102 LDDLKNFRQL

-119 PERGRTDGV
+119 PESSHTDGV

-155 LGNDIC
+155 LGNEIC

-168 CGDGDLSEGVS
+168 CSDGDLSEGIS
-179 HEAASLAGHLQ
+179 HEAASLAGHLH
-190 LSRLTVIYDD
+190 LNRLTVIYDD
-200 NRITI
+200 NQITI
-205 DGTTDLALSDD
+205 DGKTDLSLSDN
-216 ASLRFKSYG
+216 AALRFESYG

-231 GDESKNLDS
+231 GDESNNLDS
-240 LESALLEAKNE
+240 LESALLKAKNE
-251 GQKPTIIILR
+251 TRKPSIIILK

-300 FWIPDDVLDYYRKA
+300 FWIPEDVSEYYREA
-314 GIRGEETRKKWEKT
+314 GARGEETRKKWQESSLLSADK
-328 LTSIGERNE
+328 SE
-337 LWSTLSGSGLM
+337 LWATLSGSGLI
-348 EDWKESLPVWQQG
+348 EGWKESLPLWEEG

-369 SNECIQSLMEFMP
+369 SNECIQSLMGFMP

-393 NTGTSISNYGVQS
+393 NTGTSISNYGIQS
-406 AETPEGR
+406 AEEPEGR
-413 QIFFGVREHAMGAI
+413 QIFFGVREHAMGGI

-455 RLAALSNAKSVFIWS
+455 RLAALSNAKSVFVWS

-478 DGPTHQPIEH
+478 DGPTHQPVEH
-488 ASSLR
+488 AASLR

-509 SSAWEIAVN
+509 SAAWEIAAT
-518 HKGPSAMLL
+518 HEGPTAMLL
-527 SRQDVPVITNSKNT
+527 TRQDTPVITNSKNT

-549 IIQETPLE
+549 IIREPLAKI
-557 LSLTLIATGS
+557 SLTIVATGS
-567 EVSIACQ
+567 EVAIACAA
-574 AADKIEKELDLG
+574 AADIEKELELG

-597 FDRQTTKYK
+597 FERQTVDYQ
-606 KNIISPTI
+606 NSIISPTV

-623 TFGWNKWADLPIGI
+623 TYGWDKWANVTIGI
-637 DTFGTSAPGDI
+637 DSFGTSAPGDV
-648 ALAEFGI
+648 ALTEFGI
-655 TTETLIQAATKLLKN
+655 TSETIQVAAENLLKN
-670 DEK
+670 KESI

>member
-1 MVSHACLLSSLKNRN
+1 

-26 IAIIKGLAMDGP
+26 IAVIKALAMDAP

-43 GHQGTAMALAPLAH
+43 GHQGTAMALAPLSH
-57 VLWTRIMT
+57 ILWTRIMT
-65 YDSKESLWPD
+65 YDAKDPLWPN

-88 LLYSMLHLTGFKLS
+88 LLYSMLHLTGYELS
-102 LDDLKQFRQL
+102 LEDLKQFRQL

-119 PERGRTDGV
+119 PERGHTAGV

-155 LGNDIC
+155 LGNEIC

-168 CGDGDLSEGVS
+168 CGDGDLSEGIS

-190 LSRLTVIYDD
+190 LNRLTVIYDD
-200 NRITI
+200 NQITI
-205 DGTTDLALSDD
+205 DGKTDLALSDD
-216 ASLRFKSYG
+216 ASLRFRSYG

-231 GDESKNLDS
+231 GDESNNLDS
-240 LESALLEAKNE
+240 IESALLDAKNE
-251 GQKPTIIILR
+251 EQKPSIIILK

-276 HGYSLKDEEI
+276 HGYSLKDDEI
-286 KETKKILGIPENET
+286 KETKRILEIPENET
-300 FWIPDDVLDYYRKA
+300 FWIPDDVLDYYRTA
-314 GIRGEETRKKWEKT
+314 GSRSEEIRKNWEELSSTF
-328 LTSIGERNE
+328 GERSE
-337 LWSTLSGSGLM
+337 LWATLSGSGLTPN
-348 EDWKESLPVWQQG
+348 WQESLPTWELG
-361 DTVATRKA
+361 EDVATRKA

-382 GLIGG
+382 GLVGG

-393 NTGTSISNYGVQS
+393 NTGTSISNYGIQS
-406 AETPEGR
+406 HEEPEGR

-427 SNGIALHGSLFPVTG
+427 SNGIALHGVLFPVTG

-455 RLAALSNAKSVFIWS
+455 RLAALSNAKGVFVWS

-488 ASSLR
+488 AASLR
-493 SIPNLDVFRPA
+493 AIPNLDVFRPA

-509 SSAWEIAVN
+509 SSAWEIAVT
-518 HKGPSAMLL
+518 HPGPSAMLL
-527 SRQDVPVITNSKNT
+527 TRQDTPVITDAKNT
-541 DGVSKGAY
+541 DSVSKGAY
-549 IIQETPLE
+549 IIRESTTE
-557 LSLTLIATGS
+557 NALTIIATGS
-567 EVSIACQ
+567 EVAVACK
-574 AADKIEKELDLG
+574 AAEEIEQELSFG
-586 VRVVSMPCMER
+586 VCVVSMPCMER
-597 FDRQTTKYK
+597 FERQTVEYQRS
-606 KNIISPTI
+606 IISPTV

-623 TFGWNKWADLPIGI
+623 TFGWNKWAEVTIGI
-637 DTFGTSAPGDI
+637 DSFGTSAPGDI
-648 ALAEFGI
+648 ALTEFGI
-655 TTETLIQAATKLLKN
+655 STKTLLEAANSLLKN
-670 DEK
+670 GDEK

>member
-1 MVSHACLLSSLKNRN
+1 

-26 IAIIKGLAMDGP
+26 IAVIKGLAMDAP

-65 YDSKESLWPD
+65 YDAKDPLWPN

-88 LLYSMLHLTGFKLS
+88 LLYSMLHLTGYELS
-102 LDDLKQFRQL
+102 LEDLKQFRQL

-119 PERGRTDGV
+119 PERGHTAGV

-146 IAERNLRAR
+146 IAERNLRVR
-155 LGNDIC
+155 LGSEIC

-168 CGDGDLSEGVS
+168 CGDGDLSEGIS
-179 HEAASLAGHLQ
+179 HEAASLAGHLK

-200 NRITI
+200 NQITI
-205 DGTTDLALSDD
+205 DGRTDLALSDD
-216 ASLRFKSYG
+216 APSRFKSYG

-231 GDESKNLDS
+231 GDESNDLES
-240 LESALLEAKNE
+240 IESALLDAKNE
-251 GQKPTIIILR
+251 GQKPSIIILK
-261 TLIGEPSPH
+261 TLIGDPSPH

-276 HGYSLKDEEI
+276 HGYSLKDDEI
-286 KETKKILGIPENET
+286 KETKRILEIPENQA
-300 FWIPDDVLDYYRKA
+300 FWIPDDVLEYYRAA
-314 GIRGEETRKKWEKT
+314 GKRSEKTREKWEE
-328 LTSIGERNE
+328 LSPSLGERSE
-337 LWSTLSGSGLM
+337 IWATLSGSGLKP
-348 EDWKESLPVWQQG
+348 DWEEALPCWERG
-361 DTVATRKA
+361 ATVATRKA

-393 NTGTSISNYGVQS
+393 NTGTSISDYGIQS
-406 AETPEGR
+406 HEEPEGR

-427 SNGIALHGSLFPVTG
+427 SNGIALHGALFPVTG

-448 DYMRGAV
+448 DYMRGSV
-455 RLAALSNAKSVFIWS
+455 RLAALSNAKSVFVWS

-488 ASSLR
+488 AASLR
-493 SIPNLDVFRPA
+493 AIPNLDVFRPA

-509 SSAWEIAVN
+509 SSAWEIAVTHN
-518 HKGPSAMLL
+518 GPSAMLL
-527 SRQDVPVITNSKNT
+527 TRQDTPVITDVKNT

-549 IIQETPLE
+549 IIRESPIE
-557 LSLTLIATGS
+557 KALTIIATGS
-567 EVSIACQ
+567 EVSIACT
-574 AADKIEKELDLG
+574 AAEEIEKKLDLG
-586 VRVVSMPCMER
+586 VCVVSMPCMER
-597 FDRQTTKYK
+597 FGRQTDEYQRSV
-606 KNIISPTI
+606 ISHII

-623 TFGWNKWADLPIGI
+623 TYGWDKWAEVTIGI
-637 DTFGTSAPGDI
+637 DSFGTSAPGDI
-648 ALAEFGI
+648 ALTEFGI
-655 TTETLIQAATKLLKN
+655 TTETLLEAAINLLKN
-670 DEK
+670 GE

>member
-1 MVSHACLLSSLKNRN
+1 

-26 IAIIKGLAMDGP
+26 IAVIKGLAMDGP

-57 VLWTRIMT
+57 VLWTRIMI
-65 YDSKESLWPD
+65 YDSKESLWPN

-88 LLYSMLHLTGFKLS
+88 LLYSMLHLTGYDLS
-102 LDDLKQFRQL
+102 LDDLKDFRQL

-119 PERGRTDGV
+119 PESSHTDGV

-155 LGNDIC
+155 LGNEIC

-168 CGDGDLSEGVS
+168 CSDGDLSEGIS
-179 HEAASLAGHLQ
+179 HEAASLAGHLH
-190 LSRLTVIYDD
+190 LNRLTVIYDD
-200 NRITI
+200 NQITI
-205 DGTTDLALSDD
+205 DGKTDLSLSDN
-216 ASLRFKSYG
+216 AALRFESYG

-231 GDESKNLDS
+231 GDESNNLDS
-240 LESALLEAKNE
+240 LESALLKAKNE
-251 GQKPTIIILR
+251 TRKPSIIILK

-300 FWIPDDVLDYYRKA
+300 FWIPEDVSEYYREA
-314 GIRGEETRKKWEKT
+314 GARGEETRKKWQESSLLSADK
-328 LTSIGERNE
+328 SE
-337 LWSTLSGSGLM
+337 LWATLSGSGLI
-348 EDWKESLPVWQQG
+348 EGWQESLPLWEEG

-369 SNECIQSLMEFMP
+369 SNECIQSLMGFMP

-406 AETPEGR
+406 AEEPEGR
-413 QIFFGVREHAMGAI
+413 QIFFGVREHAMGGI

-455 RLAALSNAKSVFIWS
+455 RLAALSNAKSVFVWS

-478 DGPTHQPIEH
+478 DGPTHQPVEH
-488 ASSLR
+488 AASLR

-509 SSAWEIAVN
+509 SAAWEIAAT
-518 HKGPSAMLL
+518 HEGPTAMLL
-527 SRQDVPVITNSKNT
+527 TRQDTPVITNSKNT

-549 IIQETPLE
+549 IIREPLAKI
-557 LSLTLIATGS
+557 SLTIVATGS
-567 EVSIACQ
+567 EVAIACAA
-574 AADKIEKELDLG
+574 AADIEKELELG

-597 FDRQTTKYK
+597 FGRQTVDYQ
-606 KNIISPTI
+606 NSIISPTV

-623 TFGWNKWADLPIGI
+623 TYGWDKWANVTIGI
-637 DTFGTSAPGDI
+637 DSFGTSAPGDV
-648 ALAEFGI
+648 ALTEFGI
-655 TTETLIQAATKLLKN
+655 TSETIQVAAENLLKN
-670 DEK
+670 KESI

>member
-1 MVSHACLLSSLKNRN
+1 

-26 IAIIKGLAMDGP
+26 IAVIKALAMDAP

-43 GHQGTAMALAPLAH
+43 GHQGTAMALAPLSH
-57 VLWTRIMT
+57 ILWTRIMT
-65 YDSKESLWPD
+65 YDAKEPLWPN

-88 LLYSMLHLTGFKLS
+88 LLYSMLHLTGYELS
-102 LDDLKQFRQL
+102 LEDLKQFRQL
-112 GSLTPGH
+112 GSRTPGH
-119 PERGRTDGV
+119 PERGHTAGV

-155 LGNDIC
+155 LGNEIC

-168 CGDGDLSEGVS
+168 CGDGDLSEGIS

-190 LSRLTVIYDD
+190 LNRLTVIYDD
-200 NRITI
+200 NQITI
-205 DGTTDLALSDD
+205 DGKTDLALSDD
-216 ASLRFKSYG
+216 VSLRFRSYG

-231 GDESKNLDS
+231 GDESNNLDS
-240 LESALLEAKNE
+240 IESALLEAKNE
-251 GQKPTIIILR
+251 EQKPSIVILK

-276 HGYSLKDEEI
+276 HGYSLKDDEI
-286 KETKKILGIPENET
+286 KETKRILEIPENET
-300 FWIPDDVLDYYRKA
+300 FWIPDDVLDYYRTA
-314 GIRGEETRKKWEKT
+314 GSRSEEIRKNWEELSSTF
-328 LTSIGERNE
+328 GERSE
-337 LWSTLSGSGLM
+337 LWATLSGSGLTP
-348 EDWKESLPVWQQG
+348 DWQESLPTWELG
-361 DTVATRKA
+361 EDVATRKA

-393 NTGTSISNYGVQS
+393 NTGTSISNYGIQS
-406 AETPEGR
+406 HEEPEGR

-427 SNGIALHGSLFPVTG
+427 SNGIALHGVLFPVTG

-455 RLAALSNAKSVFIWS
+455 RLAALSNAKGVFVWS

-488 ASSLR
+488 AASLR
-493 SIPNLDVFRPA
+493 AIPNLDVFRPA

-509 SSAWEIAVN
+509 SSAWEIAVT
-518 HKGPSAMLL
+518 HSGPSAMLL
-527 SRQDVPVITNSKNT
+527 TRQDTPVITDAKNT
-541 DGVSKGAY
+541 DSVSKGAY
-549 IIQETPLE
+549 IIRESTTE
-557 LSLTLIATGS
+557 NALTIIATGS
-567 EVSIACQ
+567 EVAVACK
-574 AADKIEKELDLG
+574 AAEEIEQELSFG
-586 VRVVSMPCMER
+586 VCVVSMPCMER
-597 FDRQTTKYK
+597 FERQTVEYQQS
-606 KNIISPTI
+606 IISPTV

-623 TFGWNKWADLPIGI
+623 TFGWNKWAEMTIGI

-648 ALAEFGI
+648 ALTEFGI
-655 TTETLIQAATKLLKN
+655 STKTLLEAANSLLKN
-670 DEK
+670 GDKK

>member
-1 MVSHACLLSSLKNRN
+1 

-26 IAIIKGLAMDGP
+26 IAVIKALAMDAP

-43 GHQGTAMALAPLAH
+43 GHQGTAMALAPLSH
-57 VLWTRIMT
+57 ILWTRIMT
-65 YDSKESLWPD
+65 YDAKEPLWPN

-88 LLYSMLHLTGFKLS
+88 LLYSMLHLTGYELS
-102 LDDLKQFRQL
+102 LEDLKQFRQL

-119 PERGRTDGV
+119 PERGHTAGV

-155 LGNDIC
+155 LGNEIC

-168 CGDGDLSEGVS
+168 CGDGDLSEGIS

-190 LSRLTVIYDD
+190 LNRLTVIYDD
-200 NRITI
+200 NQITI
-205 DGTTDLALSDD
+205 DGKTDLALSDD
-216 ASLRFKSYG
+216 ASLRFRSYG

-231 GDESKNLDS
+231 GDESNNLDS
-240 LESALLEAKNE
+240 IESALLDAKNE
-251 GQKPTIIILR
+251 EQKPSIIILK

-276 HGYSLKDEEI
+276 HGYSLKDDEI
-286 KETKKILGIPENET
+286 KETKRILEIPENET
-300 FWIPDDVLDYYRKA
+300 FWIPDDVLDYYRTA
-314 GIRGEETRKKWEKT
+314 GSRSEEIRKNWEELSSTF
-328 LTSIGERNE
+328 GERSE
-337 LWSTLSGSGLM
+337 LWATLSGSGLTP
-348 EDWKESLPVWQQG
+348 DWQESLPTWELG
-361 DTVATRKA
+361 EDVATRKA

-393 NTGTSISNYGVQS
+393 NTGTSISNYGIQS
-406 AETPEGR
+406 HEEPEGR

-427 SNGIALHGSLFPVTG
+427 SNGIALHGVLFPVTG

-455 RLAALSNAKSVFIWS
+455 RLAALSNAKGVFVWS

-488 ASSLR
+488 AASLR
-493 SIPNLDVFRPA
+493 AIPNLDVFRPA

-509 SSAWEIAVN
+509 SSAWEIAVT
-518 HKGPSAMLL
+518 HSGPSAMLL
-527 SRQDVPVITNSKNT
+527 TRQDTPVITDAKNT
-541 DGVSKGAY
+541 DSVSKGAY
-549 IIQETPLE
+549 IIRESTTE
-557 LSLTLIATGS
+557 NALTIIATGS
-567 EVSIACQ
+567 EVAIACK
-574 AADKIEKELDLG
+574 AAEEIEQELSFG
-586 VRVVSMPCMER
+586 VCVVSMPCMER
-597 FDRQTTKYK
+597 FERQTVEYQRS
-606 KNIISPTI
+606 IISPTV

-623 TFGWNKWADLPIGI
+623 TFGWNKWAEVTIGI
-637 DTFGTSAPGDI
+637 DSFGTSAPGDI
-648 ALAEFGI
+648 ALTEFGI
-655 TTETLIQAATKLLKN
+655 STKTLLEAANSLLKN
-670 DEK
+670 GDKK

>member
-1 MVSHACLLSSLKNRN
+1 

-26 IAIIKGLAMDGP
+26 IAVVKGLAMDAP

-65 YDSKESLWPD
+65 YDAKDPIWPN

-88 LLYSMLHLTGFKLS
+88 LLYSMLHLTGYGLS
-102 LDDLKQFRQL
+102 LEDLKQFRQL

-119 PERGRTDGV
+119 PERGHTAGV

-155 LGNDIC
+155 LGSEIC

-168 CGDGDLSEGVS
+168 CGDGDLSEGIS
-179 HEAASLAGHLQ
+179 HEAASLAGHLK

-200 NRITI
+200 NQITI
-205 DGTTDLALSDD
+205 DGRTDLALSDD
-216 ASLRFKSYG
+216 APSRFKSYG

-231 GDESKNLDS
+231 GDKSNDLDS
-240 LESALLEAKNE
+240 IESALLDAKNE
-251 GQKPTIIILR
+251 GRKPSIIILK
-261 TLIGEPSPH
+261 TLIGDPSPH

-276 HGYSLKDEEI
+276 HGYSLKDAEI
-286 KETKKILGIPENET
+286 KETKRILEIPEDKT
-300 FWIPDDVLDYYRKA
+300 FWIPDDVLDYYQAA
-314 GIRGEETRKKWEKT
+314 GNRGEETRKKWEE
-328 LTSIGERNE
+328 LSSSFGERSE
-337 LWSTLSGSGLM
+337 IWAALSGSGLM
-348 EDWKESLPVWQQG
+348 PNWEESLPCWEQG
-361 DTVATRKA
+361 TSVATRKA

-382 GLIGG
+382 GLMGG

-393 NTGTSISNYGVQS
+393 NTGTSISDYGVQS
-406 AETPEGR
+406 HEEPEGR

-427 SNGIALHGSLFPVTG
+427 SNGIALHGTLFPVTG

-448 DYMRGAV
+448 DYMRGSV
-455 RLAALSNAKSVFIWS
+455 RLAALSNAKSVFVWS

-488 ASSLR
+488 AASLR
-493 SIPNLDVFRPA
+493 AIPNLDVFRPA

-509 SSAWEIAVN
+509 SSAWEIAVT
-518 HKGPSAMLL
+518 HDGPSAMLL
-527 SRQDVPVITNSKNT
+527 TRQDTPVITDVRNT
-541 DGVSKGAY
+541 EGVSKGAY
-549 IIQETPLE
+549 IIRESSTE
-557 LSLTLIATGS
+557 KALTIIATGS
-567 EVSIACQ
+567 EVSVACIA
-574 AADKIEKELDLG
+574 AEEIERELDLG
-586 VRVVSMPCMER
+586 VCVVSMPCMER
-597 FDRQTTKYK
+597 FERQTVEYQKS
-606 KNIISPTI
+606 IISPII

-623 TFGWNKWADLPIGI
+623 TFGWSKWAGVTIGI
-637 DTFGTSAPGDI
+637 DSFGTSAPGDI
-648 ALAEFGI
+648 ALTEFGI
-655 TTETLIQAATKLLKN
+655 TSETLLEAAIDLFEN
-670 DEK
+670 GENV